1 MYCSEEKQNTDT
13 VEKEDLH
20 CYVMVGYVMS
30 QGKETKHGDAQ
41 LLLNLVFIL
50 YWSTSYT

>member
-20 CYVMVGYVMS
+20 CYVMS